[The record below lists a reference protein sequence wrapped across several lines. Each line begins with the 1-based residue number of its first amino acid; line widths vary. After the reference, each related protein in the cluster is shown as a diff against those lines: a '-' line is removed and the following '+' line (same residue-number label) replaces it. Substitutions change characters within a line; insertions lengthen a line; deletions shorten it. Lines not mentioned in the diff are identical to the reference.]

1 MFDRHLSGMIRD
13 LTAVSISGPAW
24 FLMSSL
30 SSPPRY
36 AERGRMRAQWPSERC
51 GAAARRRTHE
61 RVVNLSSI
69 IVISSVGGFH
79 SGYVILQSYVDW
91 ILGRVGCNV
100 PRVCVARC
108 LWDRRE

>member
-1 MFDRHLSGMIRD
+1 MALG
-13 LTAVSISGPAW
+13 AVW
-24 FLMSSL
+24 CSST
-30 SSPPRY
+30 PYTR
-36 AERGRMRAQWPSERC
+36 EGGE
-51 GAAARRRTHE
+51 
-61 RVVNLSSI
+61 LSSI

-108 LWDRRE
+108 LWDRR